1 MEEVKKYLLD
11 IGFDDAHLPELF
23 NDDDKS
29 YYTIPEL
36 MQAYT
41 EHKLKLLGIADVSVS
56 FKTLLEKA
64 DSLYEQAK
72 QAPSEREELI
82 LASKALICRE
92 LANEAINER

>member
-36 MQAYT
+36 MQSYT
-41 EHKLKLLGIADVSVS
+41 DHKLKLLSIHYT
-56 FKTLLEKA
+56 KEKIKE
-64 DSLYEQAK
+64 LWK
-72 QAPSEREELI
+72 QCTVIKR
-82 LASKALICRE
+82 
-92 LANEAINER
+92 